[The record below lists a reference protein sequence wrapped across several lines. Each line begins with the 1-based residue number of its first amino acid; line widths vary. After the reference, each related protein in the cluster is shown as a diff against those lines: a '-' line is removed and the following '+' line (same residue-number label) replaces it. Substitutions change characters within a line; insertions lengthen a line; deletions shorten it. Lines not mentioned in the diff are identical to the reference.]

1 MTIIFVLI
9 ISVANAQLTTDYL
22 EKSYKQNSS
31 EELRLVFKEIAEQ
44 TDSIRIKNENDT
56 TTIISQL
63 FTKILRDNSV
73 NSDTNYF
80 FLQKDLPS
88 IKIGNK
94 MYPLSEPFC
103 PHVDFEKLIPLRFSD
118 ENIYAIN
125 TFLGP
130 NTNASKTKKLTAQK
144 NLREYEKRTRFIGQ
158 FLFLPATWN
167 TLDRSLIPFKIDY
180 IHFNESLKEVEIS
193 YNLPT
198 SGAIEI
204 YKYEAGNWRKM
215 KTRMSWIE

>member
-1 MTIIFVLI
+1 LTIIFGLI
-9 ISVANAQLTTDYL
+9 IFFANAQLTTDYL

-31 EELRLVFKEIAEQ
+31 EELRLVFKEIAVQ

-56 TTIISQL
+56 TALISQL
-63 FTKILRDNSV
+63 FTEILRDNSV
-73 NSDTNYF
+73 NYDTNYF
-80 FLQKDLPS
+80 FLQKDLLS

-94 MYPLSEPFC
+94 MYPISEPFC
-103 PHVDFEKLIPLRFSD
+103 PYVDFEKLIPLRFSI
-118 ENIYAIN
+118 ENIYSIN

-130 NTNASKTKKLTAQK
+130 NPNSSKTKKWTAQK
-144 NLREYEKRTRFIGQ
+144 NLRKYEKRTRFLGQ

-167 TLDRSLIPFKIDY
+167 KLDRSLVPFKIDY

-193 YNLPT
+193 YNLPS

-204 YKYEAGNWRKM
+204 YKYEAGNWHKM
-215 KTRMSWIE
+215 KTLMRSID